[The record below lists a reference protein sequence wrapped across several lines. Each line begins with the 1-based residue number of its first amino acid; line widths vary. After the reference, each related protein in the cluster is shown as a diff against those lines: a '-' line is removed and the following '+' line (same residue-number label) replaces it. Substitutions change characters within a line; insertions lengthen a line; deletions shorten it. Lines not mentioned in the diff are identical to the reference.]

1 MKSNSIHT
9 LAAAV
14 AAIAVLCAVP
24 AAAQTKIRAGV
35 AAYNEALLPV
45 VVAQEQGYLKAEK
58 IEVELINFKG
68 GGPTVQAFVGGSV
81 DLCMCAADHVVRLR
95 SRNQPAI
102 VLIGLDA
109 FHSYA
114 LIGKANGPADLAALK
129 GKTVGITSP
138 GSLTDNTLRYAI
150 SELKLNPDRDF
161 QIVGAGV
168 GGAMISAIESGK
180 VDAGMAILTDIAFMM
195 QKKGVFKV
203 VKEFRDM
210 PYPSFA
216 ALALESWVA
225 KNPEAAR
232 GFNRAVRKAMADLR
246 RDPALGRATIKKMY
260 PNFSDDLAAEV
271 SKSAIERAPQG
282 GLLSAESIRNLNSIV
297 TTADTSLKPV
307 AYGDAVKPDLLR
319 D

>member
-1 MKSNSIHT
+1 MKSISFRMLAASG

-14 AAIAVLCAVP
+14 LFATP

-35 AAYNEALLPV
+35 AAFNEALLPV
-45 VVAQEQGYLKAEK
+45 VAAQEQGYLKAEK

-129 GKTVGITSP
+129 GKTVGLTSP
-138 GSLTDNTLRYAI
+138 GSLTDNTLRFAI

-180 VDAGMAILTDIAFMM
+180 VDAGMAILTDVAFMM
-195 QKKGVFKV
+195 QKKGAFKV

-216 ALALESWVA
+216 ALALETWVA

-246 RDPALGRATIKKMY
+246 RDPALGRATIKRMY
-260 PNFSDDLAAEV
+260 PNFSDELAAEV

-297 TTADTSLKPV
+297 TTADTTLKPV
-307 AYGDAVKPDLLR
+307 AYADAVKPDLLR

>member
-1 MKSNSIHT
+1 MKPNSIRT
-9 LAAAV
+9 LAAAF
-14 AAIAVLCAVP
+14 ASALILSALP

-35 AAYNEALLPV
+35 AAFNEALLPV
-45 VVAQEQGYLKAEK
+45 VAAQEKGYLKAEK

-95 SRNQPAI
+95 NRNQPAI

-114 LIGKANGPADLAALK
+114 LIGKANGPANLAALK

-138 GSLTDNTLRYAI
+138 GSLTDNTLRFAI

-180 VDAGMAILTDIAFMM
+180 VDAGMAILTDVAFMM
-195 QKKGVFKV
+195 QKKGAFRV

-216 ALALESWVA
+216 ALALETWVA
-225 KNPEAAR
+225 KNPEVAR
-232 GFNRAVRKAMADLR
+232 GFNRAVRKAMADLQ
-246 RDPALGRATIKKMY
+246 RDPAFARATIRKMY
-260 PNFSDDLAAEV
+260 PNFSEELATEV
-271 SKSAIERAPQG
+271 AKSAIERTPQG
-282 GLLSAESIRNLNSIV
+282 GLLSTESIRNLNAIV

-307 AYGDAVKPDLLR
+307 AYADAVKPDLLK